1 MNQRREARSPVP
13 TIALAVVF
21 ALLVGFVL
29 YWFVIR
35 DDSDDQGN
43 GNAVVR
49 TKTFTAPGNSFSFKY
64 PAGFAVKT
72 DESKGYV
79 FIGSLGAYDLL
90 NVKRL
95 DNKPTSIGR
104 LKSSVSQTFKEAGTT
119 ILGQGTD
126 NRDGVTMVTFKVQS
140 TVEGLPLTSD
150 LYYFSANGV
159 TWQLECE
166 SQKFPNDI
174 AAACQQALAS
184 FQVS

>member
-1 MNQRREARSPVP
+1 MNQRRENRSPLNPIIILTLVG
-13 TIALAVVF
+13 
-21 ALLVGFVL
+21 LLVAGAV

-35 DDSDDQGN
+35 DDSDN
-43 GNAVVR
+43 KGNAAVG
-49 TKTFTAPGNSFSFKY
+49 TKTFTAPGSSFSFKY

-104 LKSSVSQTFKEAGTT
+104 LKASVRKTFKDAGTT
-119 ILGQGTD
+119 ILDQGSD
-126 NRDGVTMVTFKVQS
+126 NRDGIAMVTFKVQS
-140 TVEGLPLTSD
+140 TVNGLPLTSD

-174 AAACQQALAS
+174 TAACQQALRS
-184 FQVS
+184 FQAS

>member
-1 MNQRREARSPVP
+1 VLL
-13 TIALAVVF
+13 TVVG
-21 ALLVGFVL
+21 LLVAAAV

-35 DDSDDQGN
+35 DDSSEPPTT
-43 GNAVVR
+43 A
-49 TKTFTAPGNSFSFKY
+49 TFTAPGKSFSFEY

-95 DNKPTSIGR
+95 DNQPTSVGR
-104 LKSSVSQTFKEAGTT
+104 LKASVRQTFVHQGTT
-119 ILGQGTD
+119 ILGEGSDT
-126 NRDGVTMVTFKVQS
+126 RDGIPMVTFKVQS
-140 TVEGLPLTSD
+140 KVSGLSLTSE

-166 SQKFPNDI
+166 SQQFPDDI
-174 AAACQQALAS
+174 AQACQQALNTFKAS
-184 FQVS
+184 